1 MPDSDG
7 AEQDLER
14 RLATILSA
22 DVAAYSRLMAE
33 DEEQTLRV
41 FRGHKEIFEKLVA
54 AHRGRVFNTAGDA
67 ILAEFGSA
75 VEAMRCATEIQAA
88 LRTRNDQLP
97 PNRQVQFRI
106 GVNLGDVMVQEQDL
120 LGDGV
125 NVAARL
131 QSAASPGGV
140 CISGSV
146 YDQIRNRLSLS
157 FKPLGDM
164 RFKNIPQPV
173 RTFSIVEADGLGEL
187 PSPTA
192 TPDHRGVAR
201 YAKWLAPAAAL
212 LLLAVGG
219 GVFWAYSSHQRRA
232 DEVTQAARSAVAKDV
247 TDRAPPR
254 AEAEPQ
260 KSVAVQPAPP
270 PAPPAPAPAE
280 PPHPPAPL
288 AAEAISTANDGV
300 YVGPICFGATAT
312 LAAHCLPIK
321 ATLQQGRLSGQWPG
335 VEPGIT
341 MYLSGDVSAGGHV
354 TIHVHGE
361 KADGTQQAVIDFGG
375 MLHDGVLDA
384 TGNFANGR
392 TATLNWRL
400 GGEGN
405 QAAATTASD
414 AAHPHAAAATVSPTA
429 EPREAIVPALST
441 SPTAAPAAPATPI
454 SAPLAVTDG
463 RYGGQICFGPWRAD
477 QSHCFTA
484 EGTVQQGKL
493 SGQWPGLNRNVTF
506 HMNGDVSPAGRAT
519 IQMRAERA
527 DRSRGA
533 TINLV
538 GTLHDGRLDAAGAF
552 LNGRAASLN
561 WRKY

>member
-1 MPDSDG
+1 VPDSDG

-75 VEAMRCATEIQAA
+75 VEAVRCATEIQAA

-260 KSVAVQPAPP
+260 KSVAVQPAP
-270 PAPPAPAPAE
+270 
-280 PPHPPAPL
+280 L

-300 YVGPICFGATAT
+300 
-312 LAAHCLPIK
+312 
-321 ATLQQGRLSGQWPG
+321 
-335 VEPGIT
+335 
-341 MYLSGDVSAGGHV
+341 
-354 TIHVHGE
+354 
-361 KADGTQQAVIDFGG
+361 
-375 MLHDGVLDA
+375 
-384 TGNFANGR
+384 
-392 TATLNWRL
+392 
-400 GGEGN
+400 
-405 QAAATTASD
+405 
-414 AAHPHAAAATVSPTA
+414 
-429 EPREAIVPALST
+429 
-441 SPTAAPAAPATPI
+441 
-454 SAPLAVTDG
+454 
-463 RYGGQICFGPWRAD
+463 
-477 QSHCFTA
+477 
-484 EGTVQQGKL
+484 
-493 SGQWPGLNRNVTF
+493 
-506 HMNGDVSPAGRAT
+506 
-519 IQMRAERA
+519 
-527 DRSRGA
+527 
-533 TINLV
+533 
-538 GTLHDGRLDAAGAF
+538 
-552 LNGRAASLN
+552 
-561 WRKY
+561 

>member
-1 MPDSDG
+1 VPDSDG

-75 VEAMRCATEIQAA
+75 VEAVRCATEIQAA

-288 AAEAISTANDGV
+288 AAEAIST
-300 YVGPICFGATAT
+300 
-312 LAAHCLPIK
+312 
-321 ATLQQGRLSGQWPG
+321 
-335 VEPGIT
+335 
-341 MYLSGDVSAGGHV
+341 
-354 TIHVHGE
+354 
-361 KADGTQQAVIDFGG
+361 
-375 MLHDGVLDA
+375 
-384 TGNFANGR
+384 
-392 TATLNWRL
+392 
-400 GGEGN
+400 
-405 QAAATTASD
+405 
-414 AAHPHAAAATVSPTA
+414 
-429 EPREAIVPALST
+429 RE
-441 SPTAAPAAPATPI
+441 
-454 SAPLAVTDG
+454 
-463 RYGGQICFGPWRAD
+463 
-477 QSHCFTA
+477 
-484 EGTVQQGKL
+484 
-493 SGQWPGLNRNVTF
+493 
-506 HMNGDVSPAGRAT
+506 
-519 IQMRAERA
+519 
-527 DRSRGA
+527 
-533 TINLV
+533 
-538 GTLHDGRLDAAGAF
+538 
-552 LNGRAASLN
+552 
-561 WRKY
+561 

>member
-1 MPDSDG
+1 MRGIPVADTDG
-7 AEQDLER
+7 PTTPDLER
-14 RLATILSA
+14 KLATILSA

-41 FRGHKEIFEKLVA
+41 FRGHKQIFEKLVA

-75 VEAMRCATEIQAA
+75 VEAVRCATEIQAA

-164 RFKNIPQPV
+164 SFKNSPQPV

-192 TPDHRGVAR
+192 TPGHRGIGR

-212 LLLAVGG
+212 LLLPVGG
-219 GVFWAYSSHQRRA
+219 GVLWAYSSHQRRA

-247 TDRAPPR
+247 TDGAPPR

-260 KSVAVQPAPP
+260 KSVAV
-270 PAPPAPAPAE
+270 
-280 PPHPPAPL
+280 
-288 AAEAISTANDGV
+288 
-300 YVGPICFGATAT
+300 
-312 LAAHCLPIK
+312 
-321 ATLQQGRLSGQWPG
+321 
-335 VEPGIT
+335 
-341 MYLSGDVSAGGHV
+341 
-354 TIHVHGE
+354 
-361 KADGTQQAVIDFGG
+361 
-375 MLHDGVLDA
+375 
-384 TGNFANGR
+384 
-392 TATLNWRL
+392 
-400 GGEGN
+400 
-405 QAAATTASD
+405 
-414 AAHPHAAAATVSPTA
+414 
-429 EPREAIVPALST
+429 
-441 SPTAAPAAPATPI
+441 
-454 SAPLAVTDG
+454 
-463 RYGGQICFGPWRAD
+463 
-477 QSHCFTA
+477 
-484 EGTVQQGKL
+484 
-493 SGQWPGLNRNVTF
+493 
-506 HMNGDVSPAGRAT
+506 
-519 IQMRAERA
+519 
-527 DRSRGA
+527 
-533 TINLV
+533 
-538 GTLHDGRLDAAGAF
+538 
-552 LNGRAASLN
+552 
-561 WRKY
+561 

>member
-54 AHRGRVFNTAGDA
+54 AHRGRIFNTAGDA

-75 VEAMRCATEIQAA
+75 VEAVRCATEIQAA

-232 DEVTQAARSAVAKDV
+232 DEVTQAAPSAVAKDV

-300 YVGPICFGATAT
+300 
-312 LAAHCLPIK
+312 
-321 ATLQQGRLSGQWPG
+321 
-335 VEPGIT
+335 
-341 MYLSGDVSAGGHV
+341 
-354 TIHVHGE
+354 
-361 KADGTQQAVIDFGG
+361 
-375 MLHDGVLDA
+375 
-384 TGNFANGR
+384 
-392 TATLNWRL
+392 
-400 GGEGN
+400 
-405 QAAATTASD
+405 
-414 AAHPHAAAATVSPTA
+414 
-429 EPREAIVPALST
+429 
-441 SPTAAPAAPATPI
+441 
-454 SAPLAVTDG
+454 
-463 RYGGQICFGPWRAD
+463 
-477 QSHCFTA
+477 
-484 EGTVQQGKL
+484 
-493 SGQWPGLNRNVTF
+493 
-506 HMNGDVSPAGRAT
+506 
-519 IQMRAERA
+519 
-527 DRSRGA
+527 
-533 TINLV
+533 
-538 GTLHDGRLDAAGAF
+538 
-552 LNGRAASLN
+552 
-561 WRKY
+561 